1 MRVRQ
6 KRTQLVGR
14 HSAARDRRK
23 ARRTLWYA
31 AGGISAGNVAMGAP
45 LPRKLAALLS
55 VGPGSV
61 RDKEDEHRQRRN
73 DR

>member
-6 KRTQLVGR
+6 ECTQLVGR
-14 HSAARDRRK
+14 HSAARDCRE

-31 AGGISAGNVAMGAP
+31 AGLISADNVAMGAP
-45 LPRKLAALLS
+45 LLRKLAALLS
-55 VGPGSV
+55 VCPGSV
-61 RDKEDEHRQRRN
+61 REKEAEHRKRRN